1 MRRSLALTVAA
12 ILTLLA
18 GGVASTRAAATASD
32 DQAAADAAI
41 TAFNERMTEA
51 GGVSD
56 GAPDMEPAEPDDDDD
71 AEEPPASDCLNGLDE
86 ALEPSGRFE
95 GETARAFSDNFTF
108 ASADAPLS
116 TDPME
121 FEFGENDNVAAGVI
135 TVDAA
140 HRSVLDEL
148 IATLGSDDV
157 ADCLQDELLAAD
169 AAAQSGATANSAPPS
184 DVPTAD
190 VNVTAEPD
198 LGLGD
203 ASTRLD
209 IEIASM
215 LGDDTF
221 GFSTSIFVARSDRT
235 LVFFVLGVANEQVSD
250 LEGREELGALLESLS
265 RRVRQ

>member
-56 GAPDMEPAEPDDDDD
+56 GAPDMEPAEPDDD
-71 AEEPPASDCLNGLDE
+71 AEEPPASECLDELDE
-86 ALEPSGRFE
+86 ALEPTSRFE

-121 FEFGENDNVAAGVI
+121 FEFGENDNVTAGVI

-169 AAAQSGATANSAPPS
+169 AAAQSGATASSAPPS

-265 RRVRQ
+265 RRVGQ